1 MKFMKKAIPAVTL
14 LIICAVSALLLVFVH
29 DLTAVDEETAITPEI
44 EAALYGIYGAS
55 EEFTVYDTP
64 LGGSETAYV
73 NMSLRGDAGDYAF
86 IIVSNGYNKEGLTL
100 LVALDSTG
108 AVKGIVTL
116 ESAETPGLGTKTDS
130 PEFMGQFSG
139 FTIDDL
145 PIELPPDE
153 TIYKVRFAKSEV
165 ELEALKASQPEVPA
179 AFEWDA
185 ITGAT
190 LSSNGVYE
198 AVKLAVTAFREVHIG

>member
-1 MKFMKKAIPAVTL
+1 MSKLKKAIPALTL

-29 DLTAVDEETAITPEI
+29 DLTASDEGAAITPEI
-44 EAALYGIYGAS
+44 ISALSEIYSES
-55 EEFTVYDTP
+55 EEFSVYDTP
-64 LGGSETAYV
+64 FGGSETAYV

-86 IIVSNGYNKEGLTL
+86 IIVTNGYNKEGLTL
-100 LVALDSTG
+100 LIGLDSNG

-130 PEFMGQFSG
+130 PEFMGQFLG
-139 FTIDDL
+139 FTFEDL
-145 PIELPPDE
+145 PDDIPPDD
-153 TIYKVRFAKSEV
+153 TVYRVRFAKSKA
-165 ELEALKASQPEVPA
+165 ELEALKETQPEAPVS
-179 AFEWDA
+179 FEWDA

-198 AVKLAVTAFREVHIG
+198 AVKLAILAYSEVA

>member
-1 MKFMKKAIPAVTL
+1 MKFIKKAIPAITL

-29 DLTAVDEETAITPEI
+29 DLTAVDEAGNVTPEI
-44 EAALYGIYGAS
+44 KAALAGIYGDT

-73 NMSLRGDAGDYAF
+73 NMSLRGDGGDYAF

-100 LVALDSTG
+100 LIGLDSAG

-116 ESAETPGLGTKTDS
+116 ESSETPGLGTKTDS
-130 PEFMGQFSG
+130 PEFMGQFIG
-139 FTIDDL
+139 FTIDEV
-145 PIELPPDE
+145 PAPVTPDE
-153 TIYKVRFAKSEV
+153 TVYKVRFAKSKE

-179 AFEWDA
+179 SFEWDA

-190 LSSNGVYE
+190 LSSNGVFD
-198 AVKLAVTAFREVHIG
+198 AVKLAVTAYREVHIG